1 MGMRVARDLR
11 NRRFGRGSVRNFDD
25 DGHMLI
31 LPTIAPA
38 TDAEIPAP
46 AALAAASYPTVATA
60 AASATARTNS
70 FLGL

>member
-1 MGMRVARDLR
+1 
-11 NRRFGRGSVRNFDD
+11 
-25 DGHMLI
+25 MLI